1 MAASG
6 WHGAIHPLARLWLG
20 AMFVAPVYVGASLVP
35 LSGWVVVSIA
45 AVAGAL
51 AAARWAFRRA
61 RIVNGKWVYRGVL
74 FEYSAPL
81 EHLTLRPLDECNYV
95 ASCGGRQVTVYGF
108 AVYPGPGFP
117 GQLIE
122 PDAAPGPGEEP
133 TLRRRVARPSAPEI
147 VAAIPFLFIAAMAI
161 AY

>member
-1 MAASG
+1 MAALG
-6 WHGAIHPLARLWLG
+6 LPGETHPLARLWLG
-20 AMFVAPVYVGASLVP
+20 AVLVAPVYVGASLVP
-35 LSGWVVVSIA
+35 LSGWVVVSIVA
-45 AVAGAL
+45 AACAL
-51 AAARWAFRRA
+51 AIARWVFRRA
-61 RIVNGKWVYRGVL
+61 RIINGQWVYRGVL
-74 FEYSAPL
+74 FEYSASL
-81 EHLTLRPLDECNYV
+81 KHLTLRPLDEWNYV

-122 PDAAPGPGEEP
+122 PDAPPAPGEEP

-147 VAAIPFLFIAAMAI
+147 VATIPFFVTAFMTI